1 MRIQKTPRAVVRILI
16 VLGLALLTGCGTR
29 TLNMN
34 LIYPPEQGATEI
46 PQSPMIETAG
56 YMSPGD
62 IVLEIF
68 DARAD
73 KDLLGV
79 DRDIFGMTLANV
91 ASDDNVAVWVNDAM
105 TYELTKA
112 GYNVLQKGSEST
124 NDIAIGL
131 IVDIQ
136 KIHCDTHLIF
146 YAEVLLQVTLDN
158 ANKRQVT
165 NQYEGKGNAG
175 DNWFTTRKRVRASL
189 ALALQDAISKML
201 ADFDLAEQP

>member
-1 MRIQKTPRAVVRILI
+1 
-16 VLGLALLTGCGTR
+16 
-29 TLNMN
+29 MN

-136 KIHCDTHLIF
+136 KVHC
-146 YAEVLLQVTLDN
+146 VQ
-158 ANKRQVT
+158 RQ
-165 NQYEGKGNAG
+165 
-175 DNWFTTRKRVRASL
+175 FSRVMRSH
-189 ALALQDAISKML
+189 
-201 ADFDLAEQP
+201 